1 MRTGGAGKGSA
12 PLQLYLDRGIP
23 DTEGNVALV
32 FSVEQK
38 EGKRRIAMLDR
49 KTYRLMKRKYGDD
62 ASWAVWCPQT
72 DKKAPKSNMGN
83 MAWAKDEEKLCSEL
97 NPNFVF
103 VGLNKSK
110 RPKEKSED
118 ENSNAKIP
126 WKNFHSGYSRGN
138 SYKLRYALKD
148 TPFWGAYMTDII
160 KEIPDKDSNKVVQ
173 AIKTNS
179 KKLVPKLTKVT
190 IERNRKKFEAELSLL
205 GGNPVLVAFGND
217 AYKFIKPLEGK
228 YKIEKLPHYSSRDN
242 IPKEEY
248 REIVLETL
256 KPYGKESKK

>member
-1 MRTGGAGKGSA
+1 
-12 PLQLYLDRGIP
+12 
-23 DTEGNVALV
+23 
-32 FSVEQK
+32 
-38 EGKRRIAMLDR
+38 MLD
-49 KTYRLMKRKYGDD
+49 KTIYRLMKRKYSDVG
-62 ASWAVWCPQT
+62 SWAVWDEQL
-72 DKKAPKSNMGN
+72 DKLKSNMGN

-126 WKNFHSGYSRGN
+126 WKNFHSGYSGGN
-138 SYKLRYALKD
+138 SFKLRYALKG

-160 KEIPDKDSNKVVQ
+160 KVVRDNDSNKFVPAINTNSEEMLA
-173 AIKTNS
+173 AIK
-179 KKLVPKLTKVT
+179 KDIT
-190 IERNRKKFEAELSLL
+190 ILERNIKKFKEEISLL
-205 GGNPVLVAFGND
+205 GGNPVIVALGD
-217 AYKFIKPLEGK
+217 KAHKLLKSLEGK
-228 YKIEKLPHYSSRDN
+228 YKIEKLPHYSPRWKN

-256 KPYGKESKK
+256 KAYASKAKK